1 MMWMI
6 TAAAFST
13 LSPPVLGTAARAHDG
28 GTQKMRH
35 DRVLRS
41 EIAYICSGTR
51 RRGRRK
57 ESRRR

>member
-1 MMWMI
+1 MWMI

-13 LSPPVLGTAARAHDG
+13 LSLLVLGTAARTHDG

-41 EIAYICSGTR
+41 EIAHICSGTR
-51 RRGRRK
+51 RREEERK
-57 ESRRR
+57 